1 MDIAMKRILIT
12 LTLALI
18 PIGLS
23 AQSQMNDFFE
33 DHSGAQ
39 GYQTIIY
46 GKRMLDMMKE
56 DASADVKA
64 LLNRISSI
72 RIISAKE
79 TEDRIVRLAREDVM
93 DSMEYETISQIN
105 ENGSRSEFYISEER
119 IDTPEVSFVMIVS
132 GPQGSAVMEII
143 GDFNVKDISKLSV
156 IGQKR

>member
-1 MDIAMKRILIT
+1 
-12 LTLALI
+12 
-18 PIGLS
+18 
-23 AQSQMNDFFE
+23 MNDFFE

-46 GKRMLDMMKE
+46 GKRMLDMMK
-56 DASADVKA
+56 DGASPDVKS

-72 RIISAKE
+72 RIISTKKP
-79 TEDRIVRLAREDVM
+79 EDRIVSLSREDVM

-105 ENGSRSEFYISEER
+105 ENRNRSEFYISEEWV
-119 IDTPEVSFVMIVS
+119 DNTGVSFVMIVS

-143 GDFNVKDISKLSV
+143 GDFDVKDISKLSI

>member
-1 MDIAMKRILIT
+1 
-12 LTLALI
+12 
-18 PIGLS
+18 
-23 AQSQMNDFFE
+23 MNDFFE

-46 GKRMLDMMKE
+46 GKRMLDMMK
-56 DASADVKA
+56 DGASPDVKS

-72 RIISAKE
+72 RIISTKKP
-79 TEDRIVRLAREDVM
+79 EDRIVDLSREDVM

-105 ENGSRSEFYISEER
+105 ENGNRSEFYISEEWV
-119 IDTPEVSFVMIVS
+119 DNTGVSFVMIVS

-143 GDFNVKDISKLSV
+143 GDFDVKDISKLSV

>member
-1 MDIAMKRILIT
+1 
-12 LTLALI
+12 
-18 PIGLS
+18 
-23 AQSQMNDFFE
+23 MNDFFE

-46 GKRMLDMMKE
+46 GKRMLDMMK
-56 DASADVKA
+56 DGASPDVKS

-72 RIISAKE
+72 RIISTKKP
-79 TEDRIVRLAREDVM
+79 EDRIVGLSREDVM

-105 ENGSRSEFYISEER
+105 ENGNRSEFYISEEWV
-119 IDTPEVSFVMIVS
+119 DNTGVSFVMIVS

-143 GDFNVKDISKLSV
+143 GDFDVKDISKLSV

>member
-1 MDIAMKRILIT
+1 
-12 LTLALI
+12 
-18 PIGLS
+18 
-23 AQSQMNDFFE
+23 MNDFFE

-46 GKRMLDMMKE
+46 GKRMLDMMK
-56 DASADVKA
+56 DGASPDVKS

-72 RIISAKE
+72 RIISTKKP
-79 TEDRIVRLAREDVM
+79 EDRIVGLSREDVM

-105 ENGSRSEFYISEER
+105 ENGNRSEFYISEEWV
-119 IDTPEVSFVMIVS
+119 DNTGVSFVMIVS

>member
-1 MDIAMKRILIT
+1 
-12 LTLALI
+12 
-18 PIGLS
+18 
-23 AQSQMNDFFE
+23 MNDFFE

-46 GKRMLDMMKE
+46 GKRMLDLMK
-56 DASADVKA
+56 DGASPDVKS

-72 RIISAKE
+72 RIISTKKP
-79 TEDRIVRLAREDVM
+79 EDRIVGMSREDVM

-105 ENGSRSEFYISEER
+105 ENGNRSEFYISEEWV
-119 IDTPEVSFVMIVS
+119 DNTGVSFVMIVS

-143 GDFNVKDISKLSV
+143 GDFDVKDISKLSV

>member
-1 MDIAMKRILIT
+1 
-12 LTLALI
+12 
-18 PIGLS
+18 
-23 AQSQMNDFFE
+23 MNDFFE

-46 GKRMLDMMKE
+46 GKRMLDMMK
-56 DASADVKA
+56 DGASPDVKS

-72 RIISAKE
+72 RIISTIKP
-79 TEDRIVRLAREDVM
+79 EDRIVGLSREDVM

-105 ENGSRSEFYISEER
+105 ENGNRSEFYISEEWV
-119 IDTPEVSFVMIVS
+119 DNTGVSFVMIVS

-143 GDFNVKDISKLSV
+143 GDFDVKDISKLSV

>member
-1 MDIAMKRILIT
+1 
-12 LTLALI
+12 
-18 PIGLS
+18 
-23 AQSQMNDFFE
+23 MNDFFE

-46 GKRMLDMMKE
+46 GKRMLDMMK
-56 DASADVKA
+56 DGASPDVKS

-72 RIISAKE
+72 RIISTKKP
-79 TEDRIVRLAREDVM
+79 EDRIVGLSREDVL

-105 ENGSRSEFYISEER
+105 ENGNRSEFYISEEWV
-119 IDTPEVSFVMIVS
+119 DNTGVSFVMIVS

-143 GDFNVKDISKLSV
+143 GDFDVKDISKLSV

>member
-1 MDIAMKRILIT
+1 
-12 LTLALI
+12 
-18 PIGLS
+18 
-23 AQSQMNDFFE
+23 MNDFFE

-46 GKRMLDMMKE
+46 GKRMLDLMK
-56 DASADVKA
+56 DGASPDVKS

-72 RIISAKE
+72 RIISTKKP
-79 TEDRIVRLAREDVM
+79 EDRIVGLSREDVM

-105 ENGSRSEFYISEER
+105 ENGNRSEFYISEEWV
-119 IDTPEVSFVMIVS
+119 DNTGVSFVMIVS

-143 GDFNVKDISKLSV
+143 GDFDVKDISKLSV

>member
-1 MDIAMKRILIT
+1 
-12 LTLALI
+12 
-18 PIGLS
+18 
-23 AQSQMNDFFE
+23 MNDFFE

-46 GKRMLDMMKE
+46 GKRMLDMMK
-56 DASADVKA
+56 DGASPDVKS

-72 RIISAKE
+72 RIISTKKQ
-79 TEDRIVRLAREDVM
+79 EDRIVGLSREDVM

-105 ENGSRSEFYISEER
+105 ENGNRSEFYISEEWV
-119 IDTPEVSFVMIVS
+119 DNTGVSFVMIVS

-143 GDFNVKDISKLSV
+143 GDFDVKDISKLSV

>member
-1 MDIAMKRILIT
+1 
-12 LTLALI
+12 
-18 PIGLS
+18 
-23 AQSQMNDFFE
+23 MNDFFE

-46 GKRMLDMMKE
+46 GKRMLDMMK
-56 DASADVKA
+56 DGASPDVKS

-72 RIISAKE
+72 RIISTKKQ
-79 TEDRIVRLAREDVM
+79 EDRIVSLSREDVM

-105 ENGSRSEFYISEER
+105 ENGNRSEFYISEEWVDNTG
-119 IDTPEVSFVMIVS
+119 ISFVMIVS

-143 GDFNVKDISKLSV
+143 GDFDVKDISKLSV